1 MILRI
6 NDRVVLAKIH
16 HNSNLDQLVRI
27 TDVEHHW
34 SGTFYSIEGYPGRFY
49 ESIFDLE
56 KTKEL
61 KREERLYNLLDGC
74 HSI

>member
-16 HNSNLDQLVRI
+16 QNKLVRI